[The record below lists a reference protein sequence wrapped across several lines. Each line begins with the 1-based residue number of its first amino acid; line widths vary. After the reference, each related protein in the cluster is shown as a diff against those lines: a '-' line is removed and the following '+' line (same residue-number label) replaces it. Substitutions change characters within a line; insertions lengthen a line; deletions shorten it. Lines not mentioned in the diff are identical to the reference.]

1 MFTRDNHDNR
11 YNVLVSIDKDAPHVF
26 VKITDKLN
34 YAVYSTTIDH
44 LALQNM
50 MVCQNH
56 HQLYDILVQS
66 FTPPSTFAV
75 NIVQTITQTCDVDIH
90 CELSPEYQLDFAMKL
105 NEQQQTTDERNQTLL
120 LQTTQRYDETISK
133 LVAKLDQ
140 LETTVQTQNATL
152 AKQQQTTDERNQTL
166 LLQTTQRYDETIS
179 KLVAKL
185 DQLETTVQTQN
196 ATLAKQQTAL
206 ENHHVVLRH
215 ATTCIGIGIRN
226 GTHVPVMLSLGKC
239 QLTITH
245 GTIHSTWD
253 HLAMFRGDHLA
264 MFRPLVT
271 KEQLQLDRVNWNAI
285 ASLPYLTCL
294 AVRFVNLT
302 NIEEFSLSNIVND
315 GIKSLHL
322 ANYPNATMES
332 LDQFL
337 SLEELVLNDSHV
349 LKSLHQYLPTSLKQ
363 LTITR
368 CQPLL
373 EAEKPSLENV
383 CKKRN
388 IRLTINLAGGM
399 NNTLETITRGKGK
412 GKGRRG
418 R

>member
-75 NIVQTITQTCDVDIH
+75 NIVQTITQTCNVDIH

-140 LETTVQTQNATL
+140 LETTVAKLGHLEATVAKLEQLKTPVAKLLEPLETAMQTQNATL
-152 AKQQQTTDERNQTL
+152 AKQE
-166 LLQTTQRYDETIS
+166 
-179 KLVAKL
+179 
-185 DQLETTVQTQN
+185 
-196 ATLAKQQTAL
+196 TAL
-206 ENHHVVLRH
+206 GNLCGALMH
-215 ATTCIGIGIRN
+215 ATTCIGIGICN
-226 GTHVPVMLSLGKC
+226 GSHRPVMLPMGKS
-239 QLTITH
+239 QLTIAH
-245 GTIHSTWD
+245 GIIVN
-253 HLAMFRGDHLA
+253 DHLA
-264 MFRPLVT
+264 MFRPFVHSD
-271 KEQLQLDRVNWNAI
+271 QLQLLLTRVNWNAI
-285 ASLPYLTCL
+285 ASLPCLTAL
-294 AVRFVNLT
+294 AVNFANLS
-302 NIEEFSLSNIVND
+302 NLEEFSLDVIANH

-332 LDQFL
+332 LDQFS
-337 SLEELVLNDSHV
+337 SLEELVLNDSTV

-373 EAEKPSLENV
+373 DAEKPSLENV

-388 IRLTINLAGGM
+388 IQLAINLAGM
-399 NNTLETITRGKGK
+399 PPAKLMASWPY
-412 GKGRRG
+412 
-418 R
+418 